1 MATLDP
7 EHALQEGPGPAVE
20 GRTPTLKLR
29 TLGELVLPTGR
40 IVACDPFSVFG
51 EEGPFTRSVAPGRY
65 PVLVNVAAFEN
76 HERVAYAISRF
87 GERPPVRWEMALL
100 AGQDAGTLGEGEFFG
115 YGVDA
120 GTGCFMD
127 AQVARVLA
135 ERSTE
140 ENDYNG
146 DLVAAMEK
154 TYVDTWSWLDFVLD
168 PATGANVVAFSSGWG
183 DGSYPSFWGFDE
195 TGAVACLVTDFGIF
209 WPEAEG

>member
-1 MATLDP
+1 MTTLEP
-7 EHALQEGPGPAVE
+7 TYALQEGPGPAVE
-20 GRTPTLKLR
+20 GKRPTLKLH

-40 IVACDPFSVFG
+40 IVACDPFLAYG
-51 EEGPFTRSVAPGRY
+51 DEEPFTRGVAPGRY
-65 PVLVNVAAFEN
+65 PVLVNVAEDEGDA
-76 HERVAYAISRF
+76 RVAYAIVRF
-87 GERPPVRWEMALL
+87 GGRPPVRWEMALL
-100 AGQDAGTLGEGEFFG
+100 PGQDTGALGEGEFFG

-127 AQVARVLA
+127 AQVVPVLV

-140 ENDYNG
+140 ENEHNG
-146 DLVAAMEK
+146 DLVEAMEK
-154 TYVDTWSWLDFVLD
+154 TYVHTWSWLDVVLD

-195 TGAVACLVTDFGIF
+195 TGAVACLVTDFGLF